1 METTVMLKIEKP
13 HPYYVKL
20 ASAALI
26 LFVVSFCAAAIV
38 FKDSLK
44 HEGEV
49 EIEKSNLSGDE
60 TYLATL
66 DAIKNM
72 QKSAPCDALAHTML
86 AYATD
91 TSLPQRTR
99 EASVYRVMQKATQ
112 YCM

>member
-1 METTVMLKIEKP
+1 MLKLAKSQ
-13 HPYYVKL
+13 PYFLKL
-20 ASAALI
+20 ASMAVV
-26 LFVVSFCAAAIV
+26 LFVVSFSVAAIM
-38 FKDSLK
+38 FKNSPKQED
-44 HEGEV
+44 GV
-49 EIEKSNLSGDE
+49 EIDQSNLSADE

-66 DAIKNM
+66 DAIKHM

-99 EASVYRVMQKATQ
+99 EVSAYRVMKKATQ

>member
-1 METTVMLKIEKP
+1 M
-13 HPYYVKL
+13 KL
-20 ASAALI
+20 ASAAVI
-26 LFVVSFCAAAIV
+26 LFVISFSVAAIV
-38 FKDSLK
+38 FKNSPK
-44 HEGEV
+44 HDDKV
-49 EIEKSNLSGDE
+49 ETEQSNLSGDE

-66 DAIKNM
+66 DAIKHM

-99 EASVYRVMQKATQ
+99 EVSVYRAMQKATQ